1 MSAAENNTVV
11 DQEQQ
16 QPQTNPLGRKL
27 VIVFALPGDTF
38 SHRFLLGWTMIFNYC
53 MNHDITPL
61 ITNHQSNNIYY
72 VRNMCLGGNN
82 LRGVE
87 QKPFNGEVNYDF
99 IMWIDSDQVFSVEN
113 FVNLLQ
119 HNEDIMSGLYL
130 MESGKEFATVEK
142 MDQAYFKKHGHYEF
156 LSGEELLLRRK
167 KEEEPVIEV
176 DYTGMGW
183 MLVKKGVFEKMQY
196 PWFTPDWQEMEYS
209 DPSGNVVNVREFT
222 MEDVC
227 FCKKAKELGFKV
239 KVDTRNVVGHEKR
252 MVLG

>member
-1 MSAAENNTVV
+1 MSSEENVELT
-11 DQEQQ
+11 QQ
-16 QPQTNPLGRKL
+16 RQTNPLGRKL
-27 VIVFALPGDTF
+27 VVVFALPGDTF
-38 SHRFLLGWTMIFNYC
+38 SNNFLLGWTMLFNYC
-53 MNHDITPL
+53 LSHDITPL

-82 LRGVE
+82 LWGVE
-87 QKPFNGEVNYDF
+87 QKPFNGEVDYDF

-119 HNEDIMSGLYL
+119 HDQDIMSGLYL
-130 MESGKEFATVEK
+130 MQGGKHFATVEK
-142 MDQAYFKKHGHYEF
+142 MEQDFFKENGHYKF
-156 LSGEELLLRRK
+156 LSGEELIERRK

-196 PWFTPDWQEMEYS
+196 PWFTPDWQEMSYE
-209 DPSGNVVNVREFT
+209 DPSGNTVSVREFT

-239 KVDTRNVVGHEKR
+239 QVDTRNVVGHEKR
-252 MVLG
+252 VVLG